1 MAKKSGLGKGLDA
14 YFSDQDQAEEYI
26 SGIVNATQVAGSS
39 QAESEETAAPVTTTS
54 QERASSAKPA
64 AKAEASNLPKGISVD
79 ENGTL
84 WVDPALL
91 KPNPRQ
97 PRKYFDEEKLAELT
111 ESIKKEGI
119 VETIVIQD
127 SGDGSFEIIA
137 GERRTRAAR
146 AAGLEKVPVQLKK
159 YSNSQK
165 LRVALIENIHRSDLN
180 PVEEAQAYAE
190 IMQTDGLTQDQV
202 AESVGKKRS
211 TVANSLRLLKLPNDM
226 LNALAAGSISPGH
239 ARALLSVLNPADQ
252 KLLFNRITKQGL
264 SVRQCEQQ
272 ATDLNGGK
280 RASKSIQAPK
290 VAEDTRD
297 PNYIAIEQKFRD
309 MLGTKVQ
316 MKGSFDKGSI
326 TIEYYNQADL
336 DRIYN
341 VIVKK

>member
-1 MAKKSGLGKGLDA
+1 MAKRQALGRGLDA
-14 YFSDQDQAEEYI
+14 LIDGQTDGASDFAN
-26 SGIVNATQVAGSS
+26 V
-39 QAESEETAAPVTTTS
+39 ESLGEKPQNVTS
-54 QERASSAKPA
+54 QNVTSQNVISLAGNSLQQ
-64 AKAEASNLPKGISVD
+64 NLPKGISVD

-127 SGDGSFEIIA
+127 AGDGSFEIIA

-146 AAGLEKVPVQLKK
+146 AAGLDKVPVQLKK

-165 LRVALIENIHRSDLN
+165 LRIALIENIHRSDLN

-190 IMQTDGLTQDQV
+190 IMQSDGLTQDQV
-202 AESVGKKRS
+202 AESVGKNRS
-211 TVANSLRLLKLPNDM
+211 TVANSLRLLKLPPEM
-226 LNALAAGSISPGH
+226 LNSLAAGTISSGH
-239 ARALLSVLNPADQ
+239 ARALLSVVNPADQ
-252 KLLFNRITKQGL
+252 KVLYDRITKQGL
-264 SVRQCEQQ
+264 GVRQCEQQ
-272 ATDLNGGK
+272 AVEMNGGS
-280 RASKSIQAPK
+280 RAAKKINPPK
-290 VAEDTRD
+290 IEEDKRD
-297 PNYIAIEQKFRD
+297 PNYIEIEQKFRD
-309 MLGTKVQ
+309 ALGTKVQ
-316 MKGSFDKGSI
+316 MKGNFEKGTI
-326 TIEYYNQADL
+326 TVEYYNQTDL

>member
-1 MAKKSGLGKGLDA
+1 MKGSFEWKPGNSSFFKKVLPGGFPGGPVINTLCLQHREPGFNSWLGKFYTPWGAAKKKR
-14 YFSDQDQAEEYI
+14 
-26 SGIVNATQVAGSS
+26 V
-39 QAESEETAAPVTTTS
+39 
-54 QERASSAKPA
+54 
-64 AKAEASNLPKGISVD
+64 
-79 ENGTL
+79 
-84 WVDPALL
+84 
-91 KPNPRQ
+91 
-97 PRKYFDEEKLAELT
+97 
-111 ESIKKEGI
+111 KKEGI

-159 YSNSQK
+159 YTNSQK

-252 KLLFNRITKQGL
+252 KLLFDRITKQGL

-272 ATDLNGGK
+272 ATDLNAGK

>member
-1 MAKKSGLGKGLDA
+1 MAKRHALGRGLDA
-14 YFSDQDQAEEYI
+14 LMDTGLSESSPTESSSTETPIAED
-26 SGIVNATQVAGSS
+26 T
-39 QAESEETAAPVTTTS
+39 TAKV
-54 QERASSAKPA
+54 PA
-64 AKAEASNLPKGISVD
+64 AQVPKAEAATAKLPAGISVD

-159 YSNSQK
+159 YTNSQK

-252 KLLFNRITKQGL
+252 KLLFDRITKQGL

-272 ATDLNGGK
+272 ATDLNAGK

>member
-1 MAKKSGLGKGLDA
+1 MAKRHALGRGLEALMDTGLSESSPTESSSIENSTAKSA
-14 YFSDQDQAEEYI
+14 SAEYEI
-26 SGIVNATQVAGSS
+26 
-39 QAESEETAAPVTTTS
+39 APA
-54 QERASSAKPA
+54 ASSAKPA
-64 AKAEASNLPKGISVD
+64 PSKLPAGISVD

-159 YSNSQK
+159 YTNSQK

-202 AESVGKKRS
+202 AESVGKNRS

-252 KLLFNRITKQGL
+252 KVLFDRIIKQGL

-272 ATDLNGGK
+272 ATELNGGK

>member
-1 MAKKSGLGKGLDA
+1 MAKKSGLGKGFDA
-14 YFSDQDQAEEYI
+14 YFPDQAQAEEYI
-26 SGIVNATQVAGSS
+26 SGIVNATQKAGST

-202 AESVGKKRS
+202 AESVGKNRS

-226 LNALAAGSISPGH
+226 LNALAAGTISSGH
-239 ARALLSVLNPADQ
+239 ARALLSVVNPADQ
-252 KLLFNRITKQGL
+252 KVLFDRITKQGL

-272 ATDLNGGK
+272 ATELNGGN
-280 RASKSIQAPK
+280 RASKKIQAPK
-290 VAEDTRD
+290 LAEDTRD

>member
-1 MAKKSGLGKGLDA
+1 MAKRSALGRGFDSL
-14 YFSDQDQAEEYI
+14 I
-26 SGIVNATQVAGSS
+26 
-39 QAESEETAAPVTTTS
+39 S
-54 QERASSAKPA
+54 QEDVASVFTPGGAAAAEKDVALQQPASSGAGI
-64 AKAEASNLPKGISVD
+64 NLPKGITAD

-84 WVDPALL
+84 WVNPALL

-111 ESIKKEGI
+111 ESVKKEGI

-165 LRVALIENIHRSDLN
+165 LKIALIENIHRSDLN

-190 IMQTDGLTQDQV
+190 LMQADGLTQDQV
-202 AESVGKKRS
+202 AESVGKNRS
-211 TVANSLRLLKLPNDM
+211 TVANSLRLLKLPQDM
-226 LNALAAGSISPGH
+226 LNSLASGELSSGH
-239 ARALLSVLNPADQ
+239 ARALLSVVNPSDQ
-252 KLLFNRITKQGL
+252 RVLYARILGQGL

-272 ATDLNGGK
+272 AAEMNGGS
-280 RASKSIQAPK
+280 RAVKKEAPTK
-290 VAEDTRD
+290 TEQDKRD
-297 PNYIAIEQKFRD
+297 PDYVAIEQKFRD
-309 MLGTKVQ
+309 ALGTKVQ
-316 MKGSFDKGSI
+316 MKGGFEKGTI
-326 TIEYYNQADL
+326 TIDYYNKTDL

-341 VIVKK
+341 VILKK